1 MIGTP
6 KVELKGVDKKEG
18 TIPVNPRGNK
28 DKDAEN
34 TIPVNPRRNKG
45 KDAASMRAG
54 NQYRSEEF
62 FKEEK
67 EKV

>member
-6 KVELKGVDKKEG
+6 KVELKCVNKK
-18 TIPVNPRGNK
+18 RGYDIDDRRRNK
-28 DKDAEN
+28 DKEAEN
-34 TIPVNPRRNKG
+34 TISVNPRRNKD

-62 FKEEK
+62 FEEEK
-67 EKV
+67 EKM